1 MINNVRNTVLFMLN
15 KENRGYITP
24 SEFNQFADLAQMSIF
39 EDDFHAYAKAIVK
52 QNARLYNNGNSDI
65 PKHLR
70 ERIDLLTKESNLT
83 YDATTLTW
91 TNDDPSFYRLIN
103 LDYSG
108 IDIEEVSKLELNKI
122 LKNNLI
128 KPTEDYPVYV
138 KVGDKFKIYPDL
150 STYDVGSLY
159 IKRPAIPKWTYI
171 EVQNNPLFN
180 PSAVDYQ
187 DFEVHPSCEM
197 ELVVKI
203 LAYCGMS
210 IREADVVQASQNM
223 EITEKQNQGL

>member
-39 EDDFHAYAKAIVK
+39 EDDFHAYAKAISK
-52 QNARLYNNGNSDI
+52 QNARLYNNEYSDI

-70 ERIDLLTKESNLT
+70 ERIDLLTEEENLT

-91 TNDDPSFYRLIN
+91 SNTNPSFYRLIN

-108 IDIEEVSKLELNKI
+108 IDIEEVSKLEINKL

-138 KVGDKFKIYPDL
+138 KLGDKFKIYPDL
-150 STYDVGSLY
+150 SSYDVGSLFV
-159 IKRPAIPKWTYI
+159 KRPSVPKWTYVD
-171 EVQNNPLFN
+171 VQGNPLFN

-187 DFEVHPSCEM
+187 DFEIHPSCET
-197 ELVVKI
+197 ELIIKI
-203 LAYCGMS
+203 LSYCGMS
-210 IREADVVQASQNM
+210 IREAEVVQASQNM
-223 EITEKQNQGL
+223 DMMEKQNQGI

>member
-83 YDATTLTW
+83 YNATTLTW
-91 TNDDPSFYRLIN
+91 TNDDTSFYRLIN

-159 IKRPAIPKWTYI
+159 IKRPAPPKWTYI
-171 EVQNNPLFN
+171 EVQSSPLFN

-187 DFEVHPSCEM
+187 DFEIHPSCET
-197 ELVVKI
+197 ELVIKI

-210 IREADVVQASQNM
+210 IREADVVQATQGM

>member
-1 MINNVRNTVLFMLN
+1 M
-15 KENRGYITP
+15 P
-24 SEFNQFADLAQMSIF
+24 
-39 EDDFHAYAKAIVK
+39 
-52 QNARLYNNGNSDI
+52 RLYNNGNSDI

-83 YDATTLTW
+83 YNATTLTW
-91 TNDDPSFYRLIN
+91 TNDDTSFYRLIN

-159 IKRPAIPKWTYI
+159 IKRPAPPKWTYI
-171 EVQNNPLFN
+171 EVQSSPLFN

-187 DFEVHPSCEM
+187 DFEIHPSCET
-197 ELVVKI
+197 ELVIKI

-210 IREADVVQASQNM
+210 IREADVVQATQGM

>member
-103 LDYSG
+103 LDYEG

-128 KPTEDYPVYV
+128 RPTEDYPVYV

-223 EITEKQNQGL
+223 EITEKQNQGI

>member
-83 YDATTLTW
+83 YNVTDLTW
-91 TNDDPSFYRLIN
+91 SNTDSSFYRLVN
-103 LDYSG
+103 LYCNG
-108 IDIEEVSKLELNKI
+108 IDIEEVSKLEVNKL

-138 KVGDKFKIYPDL
+138 KLGSTFKVYPDL
-150 STYDVGSLY
+150 SANDITSLY
-159 IKRPAIPKWTYI
+159 VKRPSVPKWTYVD
-171 EVQNNPLFN
+171 VQGNPLFN
-180 PSAVDYQ
+180 PSATDYQ
-187 DFEVHPSCEM
+187 DFEIHPSCEM
-197 ELVVKI
+197 ELVIKI
-203 LAYCGMS
+203 LSYCGMS
-210 IREADVVQASQNM
+210 IREADVVQASQNIDM
-223 EITEKQNQGL
+223 SEKQNQGI